1 MSWTDMV
8 TDEQLIDE
16 VRRRFGGRFSIITD
30 DDVMECLA
38 NDGYELTD
46 KNIEEVWRKI
56 GTRELAD
63 SMVEAGWDVIYYAI
77 GRARHELEKFEED

>member
-1 MSWTDMV
+1 MGWTGMV
-8 TDEQLIDE
+8 TNEQLIDE
-16 VRRRFGGRFSIITD
+16 VRRRFGGRFAIITD

-38 NDGYELTD
+38 NDGCELTA

-56 GTRELAD
+56 GTTELAD

-77 GRARHELEKFEED
+77 GRAGDVLTFQEA